1 MAEAPLKIAKLSPE
15 QLFPSSLGLIVFLG
29 GMGTMMLEFAAS
41 RLLGNV
47 FGTSN
52 LVWAVIIGLILV
64 YLTLGN
70 WLGGKWADA
79 SPKLETL
86 GFILACSGVSTGIVP
101 LIARPILR
109 ISADAFDALNIGLL
123 AGTFLS
129 VIVLLIVPVTLLGMV
144 TPFALR
150 LAIRTSENS
159 GKVSGALSAI
169 STLGSFVGTFLTV
182 LVLIPFIGTYRTF
195 LFTAALLLLI
205 GMGVFWVSKKFKH
218 LLIFGLIWLS
228 VIILGIIGITGF
240 DKASTGLIFEKES
253 AYNYIQVLQYGEFRF
268 LRLNEGQGMHS
279 IYNPNQYFYA
289 GPWSQA
295 LVGPFFNPG
304 AKVEDVKQI
313 ALIGLAAGTSARQA
327 SIALP
332 GAKVD
337 GIEIDP
343 EIVKIGREFFGM
355 NLPNLHVIVGD
366 GRWETEKL
374 TGPYQLISVD
384 AYRPPYIPA
393 HMVTTEFF
401 SILEQKLSSNGV
413 VAINVGRGGNDRSLV
428 NALAATLSKV
438 FTKVFVV
445 DLPNSH
451 NSILFA
457 TNNQAASWE
466 DLANNQ
472 YSMVYA
478 PEDKEHLLFSAIGLA
493 LAGKSTADL
502 DATIF
507 TDDLAPIEF
516 ITNRMVLE
524 FLTKEEMEL
533 P

>member
-1 MAEAPLKIAKLSPE
+1 MAETPLKREKLIRE
-15 QLFPSSLGLIVFLG
+15 KLFPSSLGLIVFLG

-41 RLLGNV
+41 RLLGNT

-70 WLGGKWADA
+70 WLGGKWADT

-86 GFILACSGVSTGIVP
+86 GFILACAGVSTGLVP

-109 ISADAFDALNIGLL
+109 ISAEAFDALNIGLL
-123 AGTFLS
+123 AGTFTS
-129 VIVLLIVPVTLLGMV
+129 VLLLLIIPVTLLGMV

-150 LAIRTSENS
+150 LAIKTNENS

-169 STLGSFVGTFLTV
+169 STLGSFIGTFLTV

-195 LFTAALLLLI
+195 FFTAGVLLLI
-205 GMGVFWVSKKFKH
+205 GLGVFWARRKFKH

-228 VIILGIIGITGF
+228 IIVLGFVGIKGF
-240 DKASTGLIFEKES
+240 DKASTGLIYEKES
-253 AYNYIQVLQYGEFRF
+253 AYNYIQVLQYGDFRF

-279 IYNPNQYFYA
+279 IYNPNQYYYA

-295 LVGPFFNPG
+295 LVGPFFNP
-304 AKVEDVKQI
+304 AAELEDVKRI
-313 ALIGLAAGTSARQA
+313 ALVGLAAGTSARQA
-327 SIALP
+327 SVALP
-332 GAKVD
+332 QAKVD

-343 EIVKIGREFFGM
+343 EIVKVGRELFGM
-355 NLPNLHVIVGD
+355 DLPNLQVIVGD
-366 GRWETEKL
+366 GRWEMEKL
-374 TGPYQLISVD
+374 AGSYDLISVD

-393 HMVTTEFF
+393 HMVTREYF
-401 SILEQKLSSNGV
+401 SILEQKLTSKGV
-413 VAINVGRGGNDRSLV
+413 VAINVGRGGDDRSLV
-428 NALAATLSKV
+428 NALAATLIKV
-438 FTKVFVV
+438 FPQVFVV
-445 DLPNSH
+445 DLPESH
-451 NSILFA
+451 NSVLFA
-457 TNNQAASWE
+457 CKNQAASWE
-466 DLANNQ
+466 NLASNQ
-472 YSMVYA
+472 NSMVFA
-478 PEDKEHLLFSAIGLA
+478 PEDKEQLLFSAIGLA
-493 LAGKSTADL
+493 IEGKSTAEVNGM
-502 DATIF
+502 IF

-524 FLTKEEMEL
+524 FLVKEEMEL

>member
-1 MAEAPLKIAKLSPE
+1 MAETPLKKIKLSKD
-15 QLFPSSLGLIVFLG
+15 QLFPPSLGLIVFLG

-64 YLTLGN
+64 YLTIGN

-86 GFILACSGVSTGIVP
+86 GFILACAGVSTGIVP

-129 VIVLLIVPVTLLGMV
+129 VIVLLIIPVTLLGMV

-150 LAIRTSENS
+150 LAIKSSENS

-169 STLGSFVGTFLTV
+169 STLGSFLGTFLTV
-182 LVLIPFIGTYRTF
+182 LILIPFIGTYRTF
-195 LFTAALLLLI
+195 LFTAGLLLSL
-205 GMGVFWVSKKFKH
+205 GLGVFWLKKKYKH
-218 LLIFGLIWLS
+218 LVIFGLIWLG
-228 VIILGIIGITGF
+228 IIVLGIIGIKGF
-240 DKASTGLIFEKES
+240 DKASMGLIYEKES

-279 IYNPNQYFYA
+279 IYNPNQYYYA

-304 AKVEDVKQI
+304 AKVEDVKRI
-313 ALIGLAAGTSARQA
+313 ALVGLATGTSARQA
-327 SIALP
+327 SVALP
-332 GAKVD
+332 QAKVD

-343 EIVKIGREFFGM
+343 EIVKIGRTLFGM
-355 NLPNLHVIVGD
+355 DLPNLHVIIGD
-366 GRWETEKL
+366 GRWEMEKL
-374 TGPYQLISVD
+374 GGSYDLISVD

-393 HMVTTEFF
+393 HMVTMEYF
-401 SILEQKLSSNGV
+401 SILEQQLGPSGV
-413 VAINVGRGGNDRSLV
+413 VAINVGRGSNDRSLV
-428 NALAATLSKV
+428 NALASTLGKV
-438 FTKVFVV
+438 FPKVFVV
-445 DLPNSH
+445 DLPESQNSVV
-451 NSILFA
+451 FA
-457 TNNQAASWE
+457 CKNQAASWE
-466 DLANNQ
+466 NLASNQ
-472 YSMVYA
+472 SSMVYA
-478 PEDKEHLLFSAIGLA
+478 PEDQEHLLFSAIGLA
-493 LAGKSTADL
+493 LEGKSIADV
-502 DATIF
+502 DGMVF

-516 ITNRMVLE
+516 ITNRMVLD
-524 FLTKEEMEL
+524 FLVKEEMEL

>member
-1 MAEAPLKIAKLSPE
+1 MTDSPIDKVKFQRE
-15 QLFPSSLGLIVFLG
+15 RLFPSSLGLVVFLG

-86 GFILACSGVSTGIVP
+86 GFILACAGLSTGVLP
-101 LIARPILR
+101 LISRPILR
-109 ISADAFDALNIGLL
+109 ISAEAFDALNIGLL

-129 VIVLLIVPVTLLGMV
+129 VILLLIIPVTLLGMV

-150 LAIRTSENS
+150 LAIRTSENA

-169 STLGSFVGTFLTV
+169 STLGSFIGTFLTV
-182 LVLIPFIGTYRTF
+182 LVLVPFIGTYRTF
-195 LFTAALLLLI
+195 LSTAAILLLI
-205 GMGVFWVSKKFKH
+205 AMGVFWARKKYKH
-218 LLIFGLIWLS
+218 LLIFGLIW
-228 VIILGIIGITGF
+228 VAIIALAIIGIRGF
-240 DKASTGLIFEKES
+240 DKASAGLIYEKES
-253 AYNYIQVLQYGEFRF
+253 AYNYIQVLEYGDFRF

-279 IYNPNQYFYA
+279 IYNPNQYFYG

-295 LVGPFFNPG
+295 LVGPFFNPE
-304 AKVEDVKQI
+304 AKLENVKNI

-332 GAKVD
+332 QAHVD

-343 EIVKIGREFFGM
+343 EIVEIGREYFGM
-355 NLPNLHVIVGD
+355 NLPNLQVIVGD
-366 GRWETEKL
+366 GRWEMDKL
-374 TGPYQLISVD
+374 AGAYDLISVD

-393 HMVTTEFF
+393 HMVTLEFF
-401 SILEQKLSSNGV
+401 TMLEQKLTPNGV
-413 VAINVGRGGNDRSLV
+413 VAINIGRGGNDRSLV
-428 NALAATLSKV
+428 NALAATVSKV
-438 FTKVFVV
+438 FSKVFVV
-445 DLPNSH
+445 DLADSYNSV
-451 NSILFA
+451 LFA
-457 TNNQAASWE
+457 ASNPAASWE
-466 DLANNQ
+466 NLANNQ
-472 YSMVYA
+472 NSMVYA
-478 PEDKEHLLFSAIGLA
+478 PEDKENLLFSAIGLA
-493 LAGKSTADL
+493 LKGKSAVVVDG
-502 DATIF
+502 AVF

-524 FLTKEEMEL
+524 FLVNEEMEL

>member
-1 MAEAPLKIAKLSPE
+1 M
-15 QLFPSSLGLIVFLG
+15 FPPSLGLIIFLG

-86 GFILACSGVSTGIVP
+86 GFILACAGLSTGIVP

-129 VIVLLIVPVTLLGMV
+129 VIILLIIPVTLLGMV
-144 TPFALR
+144 TPFGLR
-150 LAIRTSENS
+150 LAIKTNESS
-159 GKVSGALSAI
+159 GRVSGTLSAI
-169 STLGSFVGTFLTV
+169 STLGSFIGTFLTV
-182 LVLIPFIGTYRTF
+182 LVLIPFIGTNRTF
-195 LFTAALLLLI
+195 LFTAGLLLMI
-205 GMGVFWVSKKFKH
+205 GLGVFWTRKKFRH
-218 LLIFGLIWLS
+218 LLIFGFVLLA
-228 VIILGIIGITGF
+228 IILLGIVGLKGF
-240 DKASTGLIFEKES
+240 DKASTGLIYEKES

-279 IYNPNQYFYA
+279 IYNPNQYYYA

-295 LVGPFFNPG
+295 LVGPFLNPN
-304 AKVEDVKQI
+304 AKIEDVKRI
-313 ALIGLAAGTSARQA
+313 AIVGLAAGTSARQA
-327 SIALP
+327 SVALP
-332 GAKVD
+332 QAMVD

-343 EIVKIGREFFGM
+343 EIVSVGRNFFGM
-355 NLPNLHVIVGD
+355 DLPNLQVIVGD
-366 GRWETEKL
+366 GRWEMEKVA
-374 TGPYQLISVD
+374 GPYDLISVD

-393 HMVTTEFF
+393 HMVTKEFF
-401 SILEQKLSSNGV
+401 SVLEQKLSPDGV
-413 VAINVGRGGNDRSLV
+413 VAINVGRGGDDRSLV
-428 NALAATLSKV
+428 NALASTLHQVFPKV
-438 FTKVFVV
+438 LAV
-445 DLPNSH
+445 DLPDSH
-451 NSILFA
+451 NSVLFA
-457 TNNQAASWE
+457 CKNQDASWE
-466 DLANNQ
+466 NLAKNQ
-472 YSMVYA
+472 NSMIYA
-478 PEDKEHLLFSAIGLA
+478 TEDKEHLLYSAIGLA
-493 LAGKSTADL
+493 LEGKSEAEINDMV
-502 DATIF
+502 F

-524 FLTKEEMEL
+524 FLAKEEMEL

>member
-1 MAEAPLKIAKLSPE
+1 MTELTPKNRKLFKE
-15 QLFPSSLGLIVFLG
+15 HLFPRSLGLIVFLG

-64 YLTLGN
+64 YLTMGN

-86 GFILACSGVSTGIVP
+86 GFILACAGVSTGLVP
-101 LIARPILR
+101 MIARPILR

-123 AGTFLS
+123 AGTFVS
-129 VIVLLIVPVTLLGMV
+129 VIILLIIPVTLLGMV

-150 LAIRTSENS
+150 LAIRSSESS

-169 STLGSFVGTFLTV
+169 STLGSFIGTFLTV

-195 LFTAALLLLI
+195 IFTAGIILLI
-205 GMGVFWVSKKFKH
+205 GLGIFWSKKKFKH
-218 LLIFGLIWLS
+218 LLIFGLLWLGI
-228 VIILGIIGITGF
+228 VILGVVGIKGF
-240 DKASTGLIFEKES
+240 DKISTGLIYEKES
-253 AYNYIQVLQYGEFRF
+253 AYNYIQVLQYGDFRF

-279 IYNPNQYFYA
+279 IYNPNQYYYA

-295 LVGPFFNPG
+295 LIGFFFNPG
-304 AKVEDVKQI
+304 AKIEDVKRI
-313 ALIGLAAGTSARQA
+313 ALVGLAAGTSARQA
-327 SIALP
+327 SVALP
-332 GAKVD
+332 QAEID

-343 EIVKIGREFFGM
+343 EIVKIGRSFFGM
-355 NLPNLHVIVGD
+355 DLPNLQVIVGD
-366 GRWETEKL
+366 GRWEMERL
-374 TGPYQLISVD
+374 SGPYDIISVD

-401 SILEQKLSSNGV
+401 KILNNKLTPNGV
-413 VAINVGRGGNDRSLV
+413 VAINVGRGGDDRSLV
-428 NALAATLSKV
+428 NALASTLNTVFPKV
-438 FTKVFVV
+438 LVV
-445 DLPNSH
+445 DLPESQ

-457 TNNQAASWE
+457 CKNQNADWE
-466 DLANNQ
+466 YLAINQ
-472 YSMVYA
+472 GSMVYA
-478 PEDKEHLLFSAIGLA
+478 SEDQEHLLFSAIGLA
-493 LAGKSTADL
+493 LEGKSTADL
-502 DATIF
+502 NEMVF

-524 FLTKEEMEL
+524 YLTKEEME
-533 P
+533 